1 MLGVSDPDRAE
12 ARTFRY
18 LADLCGAVA
27 TDTPIGGAVPDDPA
41 AIPALVRRHRIAT
54 RATAALA
61 TALRPYDPAV
71 AGWLSKRARAR
82 SVAALHRTERM
93 AAIST
98 MLSAAGIRHFGI
110 KGPVLAQQIYG
121 DIGARDSKDIDL
133 LVDPATIARA
143 ATALETMGFAESS
156 GHAEA
161 GEQFAN
167 KHRTFVGH
175 GIEVEVHTR
184 LLDVDA
190 LLPLAFEAV
199 WARRETVWLGTVAVP
214 ALSIVDTLLYLC
226 AHGAQHLWF
235 RLKWLED
242 IARIATLSGSADGPS
257 VVRAAIAAAR
267 ASGAEA
273 VVTSALTLVD
283 RVFGLKV
290 ATPIRTSRT
299 SRAIVRLSEAALAAP
314 ADYASAPPVGWI
326 LRKLP
331 VQFGMARNWRY
342 RRDLLRLLLLAPR
355 DFDATALPRGFGWL
369 RLPLRPVMLLRD
381 RWTRGSSSN

>member
-1 MLGVSDPDRAE
+1 MRGVSDPDRAE
-12 ARTFRY
+12 ARTFSY
-18 LADLCGAVA
+18 LADVCGAVA
-27 TDTPIGGAVPDDPA
+27 ADTPIAGVTPDDPA

-61 TALRPYDPAV
+61 TSLRPHDPEV
-71 AGWLSKRARAR
+71 AGWLSKRARGR
-82 SVAALHRTERM
+82 SIAALHRTERM

-121 DIGARDSKDIDL
+121 DVGARDSKDIDL
-133 LVDPATIARA
+133 LVDPVTIARV
-143 ATALETMGFAESS
+143 ATALETMGFAETS
-156 GHAEA
+156 GHGEA

-175 GIEVEVHTR
+175 GVEVEVHTR

-190 LLPLAFEAV
+190 LLPLGFEAV
-199 WARRETVWLGTVAVP
+199 WARRDTVMLGTVAVP
-214 ALSIVDTLLYLC
+214 ALSMVDTLLYLC

-242 IARIATLSGSADGPS
+242 IARIVATAHPSIVPDAIVSA
-257 VVRAAIAAAR
+257 RET
-267 ASGAEA
+267 GAEA
-273 VVTSALTLVD
+273 IVTSAVQLVEE
-283 RVFGLKV
+283 VFGIEGLS
-290 ATPIRTSRT
+290 PIPISSASR
-299 SRAIVRLSEAALAAP
+299 RIVRLSKAALAAP
-314 ADYASAPPVGWI
+314 ADYASAPPLSWI

-355 DFDATALPRGFGWL
+355 DFDATALPRGFRWL

-381 RWTRGSSSN
+381 RWTRR